1 MPRAAAPYEPGEE
14 NILNSRQF
22 AAARRAQ
29 CICSLTIA
37 AALASL
43 PLAAQAAHAPLA
55 AQLQDS
61 TEPLRIDRNGAIKEA
76 LAHNPTLAV
85 AREQIAQARARVT
98 QGYAL
103 PEPSISANYLGA
115 NGAFHP
121 HTGNETDLGIG
132 ITVPFPNKII
142 LRGQAAKADL
152 GSFDELYIQQRQLI
166 ASQTAQAYD
175 SLLVAL
181 RHREDLL
188 ISKSLA
194 QDFVK
199 KTQARYN
206 AGTAAKLDIVKGQ
219 VDVAQAEN
227 DLIANERGIANARAG
242 LNRLLGRTLGAS
254 VEPADTLG
262 VPAVPPDFDRLEKLA
277 METRPELRGLQ
288 RQRQSAKAQQRLAQ
302 QYFLPDVTFG
312 LSRNNIYGTD
322 PTYTT
327 SIGIDLPIFFWQHQR
342 GEVAEAKHREAE
354 LTESYRDVI
363 SQVGQDI
370 RNAYAT
376 ASTAQ
381 RQVEFLANELV
392 PSAEEQYRIAS
403 TSYGLGGSSAL
414 EVIDA
419 QRTLLDA
426 RTQYTTALGA
436 LNDAVADLERATGAP
451 LDSTPD
457 ETSHE

>member
-1 MPRAAAPYEPGEE
+1 MIIRTSDYH
-14 NILNSRQF
+14 
-22 AAARRAQ
+22 RRAQ
-29 CICSLTIA
+29 QSRCICSVSLI
-37 AALASL
+37 AALAAFASA
-43 PLAAQAAHAPLA
+43 PLLAQARDSVAPLRVNR
-55 AQLQDS
+55 
-61 TEPLRIDRNGAIKEA
+61 EGAIKEA

-103 PEPSISANYLGA
+103 PEPSLSAAVLGA
-115 NGAFHP
+115 TGFAHP
-121 HTGNETDLGIG
+121 HTANETDLGVG
-132 ITVPFPNKII
+132 ITLPFPQKII
-142 LRGQAAKADL
+142 LRGEAAKGDL
-152 GSFDELYIQQRQLI
+152 GNFDELYVQQRQLI
-166 ASQTAQAYD
+166 TSQTSQAYD

-188 ISKSLA
+188 VARTLA

-206 AGTAAKLDIVKGQ
+206 AGTAAKLDVVKGQ

-242 LNRLLGRTLGAS
+242 LNRLLGRTLGAPL
-254 VEPADTLG
+254 EPADTLG
-262 VPAVPPDFDRLEKLA
+262 VPNVPPDLDRLEKLA
-277 METRPELRGLQ
+277 MSSRPELRGLQ
-288 RQRQSAKAQQRLAQ
+288 RQRESARANERLAQ
-302 QYFLPDVTFG
+302 QYFLPDVTLG
-312 LSRNNIYGTD
+312 ISRNNIYGE
-322 PTYTT
+322 PATYTT
-327 SIGIDLPIFFWQHQR
+327 SIGIDVPIFFWQHQR

-354 LTESYRDVI
+354 LAASYIDVT

-381 RQVEFLANELV
+381 RQVQFLANELV
-392 PSAEEQYRIAS
+392 PSAEEQYKIAS

-426 RTQYTTALGA
+426 KTQYTTALGA
-436 LNDAVADLERATGAP
+436 LNDAVADLERAAGAP
-451 LDSTPD
+451 LDSTSD
-457 ETSHE
+457 EKSHE